1 MNKIRPRKVHARVL
15 FNFVTLV
22 FATLALMLLVNAQ
35 TVSRFDRDRGKQMLN
50 VVKDDIKKHYYD
62 VNYRSVDIDTRFK
75 IAEEKIDKAT
85 SLGQVLGII
94 AQAALDFDDSHTFFL
109 PPSRPGTVE
118 YGWQMQMI
126 GDKCYVVAVKP
137 GSDAEVKGLK
147 PGDLIQTVNGFAPTR
162 KDMWKMQYY
171 YNALA
176 PQGGLSVVV
185 RTGDAAPRKLDV
197 MAKVQQGKR
206 ILDFTG
212 RDGGMDINNFIREL
226 ENDERL
232 NRHRS
237 HASSGVFIWK
247 MPAFD
252 LLEPKVDE
260 IMEKA
265 RKSSALVLDL
275 RGNGGGYVI
284 TLQRLVGHFFD
295 RDLQIAELKGRKPM
309 KPMVAKTRGGDDVY
323 KGKLVVLI
331 DSRSGSAAE
340 LFARVVQLEKR
351 GIVIGDTS
359 SGKVMRSRHHSH
371 QAGTDTVVFYG
382 VSVTDADAVMSDGK
396 SLEHTGV
403 TPDEISLPTGADLAA
418 NRDPTLARALHLAG
432 FNMDAGQA
440 GKLFPIEWKK

>member
-1 MNKIRPRKVHARVL
+1 MNDMYPRIARARVL
-15 FNFVTLV
+15 FSFASLV
-22 FATLALMLLVNAQ
+22 FTALALMLAVNAQ
-35 TVSRFDRDRGKQMLN
+35 TVSRFDRDRGKQMLK

-62 VNYRSVDIDTRFK
+62 VNYRNIDLDARFK
-75 IAEEKIDKAT
+75 IAEDKIDKAT
-85 SLGQVLGII
+85 SLSQVLGII
-94 AQAALDFDDSHTFFL
+94 AQAALDLDDSHTFFL
-109 PPSRPGTVE
+109 PPSRPGSVE

-137 GSDAEVKGLK
+137 GSDAEAKGLK

-185 RTGDAAPRKLDV
+185 RTGDAAPRQLDV
-197 MAKVQQGKR
+197 MAKVRQGKR
-206 ILDFTG
+206 VLDFTG
-212 RDGGMDINNFIREL
+212 RDGGSDINDFLREL

-232 NRHRS
+232 NRHRFRD
-237 HASSGVFIWK
+237 SSGVFIWK

-252 LLEPKVDE
+252 LLDPKVDE
-260 IMEKA
+260 MMGKA
-265 RKSSALVLDL
+265 RKSNAMVLDL
-275 RGNGGGYVI
+275 RGNGGGYEI
-284 TLQRLVGHFFD
+284 TLQRLVSHFFD

-309 KPMVAKTRGGDDVY
+309 KPMVAKTRGKDDVY

-351 GIVIGDTS
+351 GTVIGDTS
-359 SGKVMRSRHHSH
+359 GGKVMRSLHHGH

-382 VSVTDADAVMSDGK
+382 VSVTNADAVMADGK

-403 TPDEISLPTGADLAA
+403 TPDEILLPTGADLAA
-418 NRDPTLARALHLAG
+418 NRDPVLARALRLVG
-432 FNMDAGQA
+432 FNMDAGEA
-440 GKLFPIEWKK
+440 GKLFPVEWKK